1 MTLPLPS
8 RFDERRLRLRLGIEP
23 RDAVRQ
29 CRLTHPVDLRIDR
42 ERFTQPFTGP
52 PLTDAEARW
61 LQSLRAGGLRLAD
74 QLERVPRH
82 ASARHAIIADG
93 TTPTRVDLRLL
104 DQNRRYVPR
113 RLRVPL
119 AAGALDDI
127 PIVRRSRQPWLWPGA
142 AYPVLERATGL
153 RGRVVVDV
161 GGVLRPVRWAR
172 VRARRD
178 VAGTQP
184 IAWAHGDDRGEF
196 LLILP
201 PESLGPSA
209 ELATLSLVVEA
220 RGRLGLPPNPPPV
233 PVREVDPTWDLP
245 RETLAAPGTTPDP
258 VAEGRAMPTDMNGA
272 VIRVVTF
279 RYSVIL
285 GDSEPPFV
293 IS

>member
-8 RFDERRLRLRLGIEP
+8 YFEERRIRLRLGIEP

-29 CRLTHPVDLRIDR
+29 CRLTHPVDLRLDR
-42 ERFTQPFTGP
+42 ERFAQPFTGP
-52 PLTDAEARW
+52 PLTDDEVRW

-82 ASARHAIIADG
+82 PSARHAIIADG

-104 DQNRRYVPR
+104 DKNRRYVPR
-113 RLRVPL
+113 RLRIPL

-127 PIVRRSRQPWLWPGA
+127 PIAGRSRQPWLWPGA

-161 GGVLRPVRWAR
+161 GGVRRPVRWAR
-172 VRARRD
+172 IQARRT
-178 VAGTQP
+178 AATTP
-184 IAWAHGDDRGEF
+184 IAWAHGDDRGDF

-201 PESLGPSA
+201 PEALGPGA
-209 ELATLSLVVEA
+209 DLGTLTLTVEA
-220 RGRLGLPPNPPPV
+220 RGRLGLPPNPPPDI
-233 PVREVDPTWDLP
+233 VRAVDPTWDLP
-245 RETLAAPGTTPDP
+245 RETLAAPGTLPDA
-258 VAEGRAMPTDMNGA
+258 VGEGRTIPGELTGSASRA
-272 VIRVVTF
+272 VTF
-279 RYSVIL
+279 RYSAIL